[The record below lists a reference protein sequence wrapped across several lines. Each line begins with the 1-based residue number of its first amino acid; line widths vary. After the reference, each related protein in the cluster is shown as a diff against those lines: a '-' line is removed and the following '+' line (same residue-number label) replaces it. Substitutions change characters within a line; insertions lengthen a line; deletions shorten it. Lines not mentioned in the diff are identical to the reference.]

1 MTAGQRPSPSH
12 AALQRELQDV
22 SGKVQLKRGVAP
34 EEHRKMKMQHAA
46 AMRDVMLASGARK
59 VRMHDSRPTPS
70 PSHAALQRELQD
82 VSGKVQLKRGVAPE
96 EHRKMKMQ
104 HAAAMRDV
112 MLASGA
118 RKVRMHD
125 SRPTPSPSHAAL
137 QRELQDVSGKV
148 QLKRGV
154 APEEHRKMKM
164 QHAAAMRDV
173 IQVSSM
179 EQKLQSTKFRKYEV
193 RLRTREGRKK
203 AEENISASAQLA
215 RELSSALESF
225 ESEAQKCLL
234 SNMRRY
240 HHGSC
245 EKIF

>member
-1 MTAGQRPSPSH
+1 
-12 AALQRELQDV
+12 
-22 SGKVQLKRGVAP
+22 
-34 EEHRKMKMQHAA
+34 
-46 AMRDVMLASGARK
+46 MRLAK

-125 SRPTPSPSHAAL
+125 SKPTPSPSHAALQRELQGVSGKVQLKRGVAPEEHRKMKMQHAAAMRDVMLASGARKVRMHDSRPTSSPSHAAL

-173 IQVSSM
+173 MLASGAARCGCMTAGQRRALPMQRCNGNYRMS
-179 EQKLQSTKFRKYEV
+179 
-193 RLRTREGRKK
+193 RE
-203 AEENISASAQLA
+203 
-215 RELSSALESF
+215 
-225 ESEAQKCLL
+225 KC
-234 SNMRRY
+234 N
-240 HHGSC
+240 
-245 EKIF
+245 

>member
-1 MTAGQRPSPSH
+1 MQLKRGVAPEEHRKMKMQHAAAMRDVMLASGARKVRMHDSKPTPSPSH

-137 QRELQDVSGKV
+137 QRELQDISGKV

-154 APEEHRKMKM
+154 APEETS
-164 QHAAAMRDV
+164 QDEDAACGSDARRHTGV
-173 IQVSSM
+173 
-179 EQKLQSTKFRKYEV
+179 FN
-193 RLRTREGRKK
+193 G
-203 AEENISASAQLA
+203 AETAIDQ
-215 RELSSALESF
+215 
-225 ESEAQKCLL
+225 
-234 SNMRRY
+234 
-240 HHGSC
+240 
-245 EKIF
+245 I